1 MGLFS
6 LVLRRPAQSAGND
19 VVETVVGPSATFTG
33 TIRCD
38 GGVAIKGRFEGIV
51 EVGGNVVIGRDAIVA
66 ANIAGKD
73 VVVGGMVKGN
83 IESSGRIEI
92 LSTGQVFGDLTASAI
107 MIDEGGMFQ
116 GISRMRGAVN
126 PSRTLAA
133 PRDAAPP
140 PRENVII
147 DLTGGRTNGAPNA
160 KPAKAATQAQET
172 VVAGAAGHAPI
183 GPMDLNIEPVIP
195 GAATS
200 GRQDAGARAQRNRT
214 SNRR

>member
-1 MGLFS
+1 MGFLS
-6 LVLRRPAQSAGND
+6 LMLRKPVQSAGND
-19 VVETVVGPSATFTG
+19 VVETVVGPSATFAG

-66 ANIAGKD
+66 ADISGKD

-83 IESSGRIEI
+83 IESTGRIEI

-126 PSRTLAA
+126 PSRALSA
-133 PRDAAPP
+133 PRDMAPP
-140 PRENVII
+140 PREDVVI
-147 DLTGGRTNGAPNA
+147 DLTGGRANGAST
-160 KPAKAATQAQET
+160 AKAAA
-172 VVAGAAGHAPI
+172 AGANSSSAAVDGARRGTVAP
-183 GPMDLNIEPVIP
+183 MNLNIEPVIP
-195 GAATS
+195 ESAT
-200 GRQDAGARAQRNRT
+200 AGTSSRPHRNRNA
-214 SNRR
+214 NRR